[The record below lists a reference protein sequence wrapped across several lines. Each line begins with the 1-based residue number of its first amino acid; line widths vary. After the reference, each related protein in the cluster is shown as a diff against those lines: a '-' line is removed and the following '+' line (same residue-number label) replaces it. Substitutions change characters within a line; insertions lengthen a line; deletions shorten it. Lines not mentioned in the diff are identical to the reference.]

1 LSSWEHSMS
10 RWWWSTCPRTPR
22 SSDTTSCTPG
32 QIWRLAWP
40 IHFAAVLTLGW
51 LLWTGIGY
59 ATGWMQRF
67 LPARPVAGAMPVLL
81 VLAMTTAALPHPRL
95 GMESRSGQDRGAPGF
110 ARRQALLLRLHAGGT
125 DGDPAPQQGGLRYV
139 PKKSSLVDSLKE
151 QPGFTPVDTPSER
164 YFLFV
169 VDSEKLPGWKIL
181 TGTKP
186 GGDHSVKCS
195 SLDLPFRRE
204 LC

>member
-1 LSSWEHSMS
+1 MPQGSLDVKHFFYDSTLEERMEILRRNKVDYVMS
-10 RWWWSTCPRTPR
+10 
-22 SSDTTSCTPG
+22 
-32 QIWRLAWP
+32 
-40 IHFAAVLTLGW
+40 
-51 LLWTGIGY
+51 
-59 ATGWMQRF
+59 
-67 LPARPVAGAMPVLL
+67 
-81 VLAMTTAALPHPRL
+81 
-95 GMESRSGQDRGAPGF
+95 
-110 ARRQALLLRLHAGGT
+110 
-125 DGDPAPQQGGLRYV
+125 

-169 VDSEKLPGWKIL
+169 VDSEKLPCWKIL